1 MIERLKNFS
10 GGDFVDL
17 HDKLDALVKKAE
29 ELDAVGDKFVAL
41 DDEKN
46 PAQAYCLEQA
56 LFELADE
63 LEDIADTFTDA
74 DREEILNALS
84 YDEFVEMQ
92 KMIDEA

>member
-1 MIERLKNFS
+1 M
-10 GGDFVDL
+10 DL

-29 ELDAVGDKFVAL
+29 ELDAVGDKVVAL

-56 LFELADE
+56 LLELADE
-63 LEDIADTFTDA
+63 LEDIADTFTDE
-74 DREEILNALS
+74 DREEIFNALS
-84 YDEFVEMQ
+84 YDEFVELQ